1 MTKMNIWSSGV
12 GIVSMIMIVA
22 AITGAVL
29 QFIDVYLPYYFKIGY
44 QLGGVST
51 YLIFFILIIAG
62 AFFAL
67 LALIISIFGIPK
79 VLWIIFA
86 FLALACIVATP
97 IIILI
102 DSGVGYFP
110 YVDSAH
116 AQVFLLDFI
125 GFWLAAGGALI
136 AMITGI
142 FVPSD

>member
-1 MTKMNIWSSGV
+1 MTKMNIWSSGL
-12 GIVSMIMIVA
+12 GIGSMIMIVA
-22 AITGAVL
+22 SITGAVL
-29 QFIDVYLPYYFKIGY
+29 QFVDVYLPLYFQLGY
-44 QLGGVST
+44 QFAGEGI
-51 YLIFFILIIAG
+51 YLVFFILIIAG

-67 LALIISIFGIPK
+67 LALVISIFGIPK

-86 FLALACIVATP
+86 FLALACIVTTP

>member
-1 MTKMNIWSSGV
+1 MTKMNMWSSGL
-12 GIVSMIMIVA
+12 GIVSLVMIVA
-22 AITGAVL
+22 SITGAVL
-29 QFIDVYLPYYFKIGY
+29 QFIDVYLPLYFQFGY
-44 QLGGVST
+44 QFAGQSI
-51 YLIFFILIIAG
+51 YLVFFILIIAG

-86 FLALACIVATP
+86 FLALACIVTTP

-110 YVDSAH
+110 YVDIAH
-116 AQVFLLDFI
+116 SQLFLLDFI